1 MGYKPNF
8 PPRKA
13 YISRVYAIYMVQAM
27 VNISERANRVL
38 NIVKAQYGLKDKSQ
52 AINVVVG
59 VYEKQL
65 LEPELRAEYV
75 KKLKRIEKEKGI
87 PFRNIAELRKIIE
100 G

>member
-1 MGYKPNF
+1 M
-8 PPRKA
+8 
-13 YISRVYAIYMVQAM
+13 
-27 VNISERANRVL
+27 NISERANRVL